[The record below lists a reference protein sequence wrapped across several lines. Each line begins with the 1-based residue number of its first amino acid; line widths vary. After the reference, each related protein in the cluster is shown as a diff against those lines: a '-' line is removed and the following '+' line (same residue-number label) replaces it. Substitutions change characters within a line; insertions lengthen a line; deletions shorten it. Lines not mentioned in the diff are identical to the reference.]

1 MQAVLPS
8 AARVWINQ
16 PVSKTEQAI
25 ARSSVGVCCLLTLQ
39 TALAQAY
46 KGAGHEGAGNLLL
59 GIANKNVS
67 LWDFRTAQG
76 AVAEYQD
83 GHAYTSGKGF
93 TAIATGGSTGS
104 SVGTAV
110 VADAKGGIKVF

>member
-1 MQAVLPS
+1 M
-8 AARVWINQ
+8 
-16 PVSKTEQAI
+16 
-25 ARSSVGVCCLLTLQ
+25 LTLQ

-93 TAIATGGSTGS
+93 TAVATGGSTGS

-110 VADAKGGIKVF
+110 VADAKGGIKVFQGGKFSKVGVLSCCSHSAGCVARPEAYEP